1 MAPSNAPS
9 FFKVLVDPS
18 APNLPLPPD
27 FVTMHFKN
35 NIPNDPIIQSL
46 NGEHAWGVKIKKV
59 GEVYCF
65 DHGWNNVVKDV
76 ALGYGD
82 FIVFWLVDAC
92 TFKMLAYSP
101 NGCEK
106 DLPPKVKV
114 EDDGEG
120 LVQGDNHMFKTIINK
135 SHEDRLRLPEEFVG
149 LGKIEGEGPIM
160 MKDLDGK
167 EWPMVARLDKSYQ
180 AERYYLVKGW
190 RGFMRSNG
198 LKEGDEC
205 VFKFITSE
213 LKICLAKVTRK
224 KRLPIQPCQD
234 GSCAD
239 VKSEDECLDA
249 ANRPHGMPHQEDA
262 RVIYF

>member
-1 MAPSNAPS
+1 MAPSKPPS

-27 FVTMHFKN
+27 FVTMYFKN
-35 NIPNDPIIQSL
+35 KIPNDPIIESL

-82 FIVFWLVDAC
+82 FIVFWLVDEC

-114 EDDGEG
+114 EDYGDG
-120 LVQGDNHMFKTIINK
+120 LVQDDDPMFKTIMIK
-135 SHEDRLRLPEEFVG
+135 SHESILRFPGKFVG

-160 MKDLDGK
+160 MKGLDGK

-180 AERYYLVKGW
+180 AERFYSVKGW
-190 RGFMRSNG
+190 RGFRRSND

-213 LKICLAKVTRK
+213 RKICLAKVTRK

-234 GSCAD
+234 GSGT
-239 VKSEDECLDA
+239 L
-249 ANRPHGMPHQEDA
+249 
-262 RVIYF
+262 

>member
-1 MAPSNAPS
+1 EAVKRKRGKPPPSSPRVAKDVKRKKGP
-9 FFKVLVDPS
+9 
-18 APNLPLPPD
+18 AAPLPPD
-27 FVTMHFKN
+27 FVTMYFKN
-35 NIPNDPIIQSL
+35 KIPNDPIIQSL
-46 NGEHAWGVKIKKV
+46 N
-59 GEVYCF
+59 
-65 DHGWNNVVKDV
+65 DV

-114 EDDGEG
+114 EDYGDG
-120 LVQGDNHMFKTIINK
+120 LVQDDDPMFKTIMIK
-135 SHEDRLRLPEEFVG
+135 SHESILRLPGEFVG

-167 EWPMVARLDKSYQ
+167 EWPMVARLDKSYKV
-180 AERYYLVKGW
+180 ERYYLSRGW
-190 RGFMRSNG
+190 RRFRRSND

-213 LKICLAKVTRK
+213 RKICLAKVIRK
-224 KRLPIQPCQD
+224 TWSPIQPCQH
-234 GSCAD
+234 GRCTN

-249 ANRPHGMPHQEDA
+249 ANRPRGMPHQQDA